1 VFSLASE
8 WFEGMET
15 GFSSKIHFAITLL
28 GSTFAA
34 GPSATAIGAI
44 LLAAFAFLVI
54 LLYRMKILTPE
65 SPLAFWFWVAV
76 FSILS
81 AGLVASG
88 RASGGVEVAV
98 LSRYVI
104 LSLGF
109 TVGSVAI
116 LGSVALDERIDGAAG
131 VLVRQC
137 CFALLGCLFIFSVR
151 ASVAEYLQTV
161 QWGSSWRALNG
172 QFESAPGAVT
182 TGQALGILENDPD
195 VLADGLAALKAM
207 KLGPFEPGN
216 VAASGVGLEASRNES
231 GAKTDSCSPLF
242 GLDSVAETPYGYYRL
257 TGWTAAPPSTA
268 GVRDVSLVC
277 EGELLERAL
286 YGLSRPDVA
295 KSLNFN
301 GSFRSGW
308 QINVINQAVER
319 LASRGCVIRVS
330 CVNSD
335 HKDHPVD
342 QPPFD
347 NVDAPAQPEG

>member
-1 VFSLASE
+1 
-8 WFEGMET
+8 
-15 GFSSKIHFAITLL
+15 
-28 GSTFAA
+28 
-34 GPSATAIGAI
+34 
-44 LLAAFAFLVI
+44 
-54 LLYRMKILTPE
+54 
-65 SPLAFWFWVAV
+65 
-76 FSILS
+76 
-81 AGLVASG
+81 
-88 RASGGVEVAV
+88 
-98 LSRYVI
+98 
-104 LSLGF
+104 
-109 TVGSVAI
+109 
-116 LGSVALDERIDGAAG
+116 
-131 VLVRQC
+131 
-137 CFALLGCLFIFSVR
+137 
-151 ASVAEYLQTV
+151 
-161 QWGSSWRALNG
+161 LNG

-231 GAKTDSCSPLF
+231 GAKTGSCSPLF
-242 GLDSVAETPYGYYRL
+242 GLDSVGETPYGYYRL
-257 TGWTAAPPSTA
+257 TGWTAAPPNTA
-268 GVRDVSLVC
+268 GVREVSLVC
-277 EGELLERAL
+277 DGELLERAL